1 MKTDGLNSDSLTKMY
16 LYKINMLLDI
26 YVSLKNINKY
36 KLKFKANPWI
46 TLGLQELLSMKNK
59 LLTSFINK
67 NNPLLKK
74 EFHPNYKK
82 YPNLISTIV
91 KKCKQAHYDK
101 YFEINW
107 NDIKNTSKEIRSEFV

>member
-1 MKTDGLNSDSLTKMY
+1 MKTDGLNSDSSSKMY

-26 YVSLKNINKY
+26 YVSLTNINKY
-36 KLKFKANPWI
+36 KLKFKAKPWI
-46 TLGLQELLSMKNK
+46 TLGLQKLLSMKNK

-67 NNPLLKK
+67 NDPLLKK
-74 EFHPNYKK
+74 EFQPNYKK
-82 YPNLISTIV
+82 YQNLISTIV

-107 NDIKNTSKEIRSEFV
+107 NDIKDTSKGIRSEFV